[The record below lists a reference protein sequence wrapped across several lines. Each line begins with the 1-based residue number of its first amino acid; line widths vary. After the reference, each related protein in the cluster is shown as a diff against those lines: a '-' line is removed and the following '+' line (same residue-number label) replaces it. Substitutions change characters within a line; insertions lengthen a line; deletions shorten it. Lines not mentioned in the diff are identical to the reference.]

1 MSRSSHKY
9 TENINYD
16 RVSEIINKY
25 IEDKGY
31 VTAEDL
37 QEAFF
42 SNAFGRI
49 KDWAKGHFDK
59 AGAQHDAEKIMNIQQ
74 DLNDLKLFDKLNEKE
89 QKNLNTIMSQMVR
102 YYRKM
107 AV

>member
-9 TENINYD
+9 TENVSYD
-16 RVSEIINKY
+16 IVSEIINKY